1 MKKGFTLIEL
11 MAVVVIISLVCLL
24 TFPNIVNQ
32 IKKSKDA
39 NKDNVEKVVIS
50 AAKKYVNDNI
60 DKYNEEGDYCISVQ
74 ALIDNDYLKEDI
86 VNDKDNDFQSSA
98 VFIEN
103 RDSLK
108 FKVIDDGTCK
118 FKVYNI
124 GDKVKYND
132 INFYV
137 ISDSDEN
144 NDSVTLLKAEPL
156 TLSEVQNYG
165 QGLINQYGNKT
176 GYNLAGYGGVI
187 YYSRADCNCKNGCVS
202 TGCNNEYNN
211 SDVKLVID
219 GWVNST
225 IDNYDLKEDSFGYK
239 VRLITKNELI
249 NNLQCIDS
257 DCSISEYYPWIY
269 NGKYNW
275 WTMTPS
281 NNLYVCS
288 IFYGK
293 ISCATGVTGN
303 FGGLAVRPVVNL
315 YKSSIE
321 Q

>member
-1 MKKGFTLIEL
+1 M
-11 MAVVVIISLVCLL
+11 
-24 TFPNIVNQ
+24 
-32 IKKSKDA
+32 
-39 NKDNVEKVVIS
+39 
-50 AAKKYVNDNI
+50 
-60 DKYNEEGDYCISVQ
+60 
-74 ALIDNDYLKEDI
+74 
-86 VNDKDNDFQSSA
+86 
-98 VFIEN
+98 
-103 RDSLK
+103 
-108 FKVIDDGTCK
+108 
-118 FKVYNI
+118 
-124 GDKVKYND
+124 
-132 INFYV
+132 
-137 ISDSDEN
+137 
-144 NDSVTLLKAEPL
+144 
-156 TLSEVQNYG
+156 
-165 QGLINQYGNKT
+165 
-176 GYNLAGYGGVI
+176 
-187 YYSRADCNCKNGCVS
+187 
-202 TGCNNEYNN
+202 
-211 SDVKLVID
+211 
-219 GWVNST
+219 NST